1 MCSRSSRSITQPSTR
16 HQTRL
21 SIRISCLTSSSWQQP
36 TNASL
41 VTKLTTAEAVGHW
54 LETRVAGARH
64 SCHRASGGSTPGQV
78 FCTATA
84 LTAAPPHRP
93 QSGNQF
99 QVFQPLHWPSVRSRT
114 LKTRNPNITN
124 WDQDETK
131 YVEYQRLLGQ
141 NGQYH
146 TDVRV

>member
-1 MCSRSSRSITQPSTR
+1 MDKSERWIQFIGTKVPLMSSRSSDRSPSTR

-21 SIRISCLTSSSWQQP
+21 RISCLTSSSWLQP

-41 VTKLTTAEAVGHW
+41 ITKLTTAEAVGHW

-64 SCHRASGGSTPGQV
+64 SCHRPSGGSTPGQV

-84 LTAAPPHRP
+84 LAAAPPHCCTA

-99 QVFQPLHWPSVRSRT
+99 QVFQPLHWPSVRSWT
-114 LKTRNPNITN
+114 LKTRNANITN

-131 YVEYQRLLGQ
+131 HV
-141 NGQYH
+141 
-146 TDVRV
+146 D